1 MPAGVF
7 SQHVSNSG
15 SSRARWWCDEPL
27 VALQA
32 NLGRAW
38 LIETQLEGAVL
49 DDANMNK
56 AYLEGLDFEN
66 VHFTQGTLLDDV
78 DFANFVVP
86 SERRLPPPDN
96 SLFYALFKQTALH
109 LFEGQ
114 GGVDDDDNDDDHDD
128 DHDDDDDD
136 DDDDRDHDGDDDSGA
151 AELHAIDADNT
162 IASLKSIE
170 AYCDNLL
177 PNFVDNLS
185 GRMQEMLKRML
196 ADVLGQQDLAYKI
209 FFKGGAEHIQ
219 ESAVEWMY
227 HELEN
232 GRLAFLLDP
241 HGDLTALLSNLQE
254 KFGDRRQ
261 FDVPKGGEKAAIEL
275 LTELLS
281 KKEEEAQ
288 EDIRKAVKEWIREQV
303 EPKILDLTTKAD
315 EADCQKFMSSLIQEL
330 DEGAVVAL
338 LSKNRQQDLSKF
350 LSEEQ
355 QSPGGFLSKILKESD
370 EWRRGFEDIVK
381 RQAEKMY
388 WKQVKLVQ
396 SKAADSSHTRALR
409 NKVRNTV
416 RDVSRDAPQGTS
428 PGPARAQAE
437 DKSPKGLWPLCLAGR
452 VQIWPSADKGPVEGR
467 PRPPTGDKT
476 CARKHMVRDAVKF
489 EKGQQLLMQEWVQ
502 RFAEKLPSYMADSVC
517 NAAEKVRQGTTRGW
531 LARSTKYELK
541 GTRGLL
547 HKMMTIS
554 PLQLIKHLN
563 ELDYLMSRLDKAEE
577 PLQSQTWAD
586 SVGAWVALS
595 ELLPVIQAERGRL
608 VLEAI
613 FADKGVLDA
622 LGKGEFFLK
631 STGDLPQ
638 HMLTTL
644 KANLVGHMQTNLYMY
659 KQAIEHEQANIRRV
673 QEMQGRF
680 IALVGA
686 TFAAILVGIANFLG
700 RIAYDYYMDY
710 F

>member
-114 GGVDDDDNDDDHDD
+114 
-128 DHDDDDDD
+128 
-136 DDDDRDHDGDDDSGA
+136 A

-409 NKVRNTV
+409 NKVRNT
-416 RDVSRDAPQGTS
+416 
-428 PGPARAQAE
+428 
-437 DKSPKGLWPLCLAGR
+437 
-452 VQIWPSADKGPVEGR
+452 IWPSADKGPVEGR

>member
-1 MPAGVF
+1 MLCAWHLALHSLLTAILHG
-7 SQHVSNSG
+7 
-15 SSRARWWCDEPL
+15 AR
-27 VALQA
+27 
-32 NLGRAW
+32 

-49 DDANMNK
+49 DDVNMNQ
-56 AYLEGLDFEN
+56 AELEGLDFEN
-66 VHFTQGTLLDDV
+66 VHFTQGTLLNDV

-96 SLFYALFKQTALH
+96 SLLYALFKQTALH

-114 GGVDDDDNDDDHDD
+114 GGFNDDDNDDDHDD
-128 DHDDDDDD
+128 D
-136 DDDDRDHDGDDDSGA
+136 DDDRDDDDDDDSGA
-151 AELHAIDADNT
+151 AELPAIDADDT
-162 IASLKSIE
+162 IVSMLESIE

-177 PNFVDNLS
+177 PNFVADLS
-185 GRMQEMLKRML
+185 GNMQDMLKRML
-196 ADVLGQQDLAYKI
+196 QGVLGQKDLAYKI
-209 FFKGGAEHIQ
+209 FFEGGAEHIQ
-219 ESAVEWMY
+219 ESVVEWVF

-232 GRLAFLLDP
+232 GRLASLLHP
-241 HGDLTALLSNLQE
+241 RGDMPALLSSLQE
-254 KFGDRRQ
+254 RFGDRGQ
-261 FDVPKGGEKAAIEL
+261 FDVPKGGEKAALEL
-275 LTELLS
+275 LKELLS
-281 KKEEEAQ
+281 EKEEEAQ

-303 EPKILDLTTKAD
+303 EPTMEDLTTKESAK
-315 EADCQKFMSSLIQEL
+315 EECQKFMSSLIQEL
-330 DEGAVVAL
+330 NEDAVIAL
-338 LSKNRQQDLSKF
+338 LSKSRQGDLSKF

-355 QSPGGFLSKILKESD
+355 ETPGSFLSMILKESD
-370 EWRRGFEDIVK
+370 EWRQGFEEYVK
-381 RQAEKMY
+381 RQAETMY
-388 WKQVKLVQ
+388 WKKVKLVQ
-396 SKAADSSHTRALR
+396 SKAADSSDTRTLQKR
-409 NKVRNTV
+409 EVRNAV
-416 RDVSRDAPQGTS
+416 RDVLRDAPQGTS

-437 DKSPKGLWPLCLAGR
+437 DKSRKGLWLLCLAGR
-452 VQIWPSADKGPVEGR
+452 LRIWPSAGKGPGKGR
-467 PRPPTGDKT
+467 PRPPPGDKT
-476 CARKHMVRDAVKF
+476 SARKQMVRAAVKF
-489 EKGQQLLMQEWVQ
+489 EKEQQLLMQEWVQ
-502 RFAEKLPSYMADSVC
+502 KFAEKLPSYMVDSVC
-517 NAAEKVRQGTTRGW
+517 NAAAKVKQGTTMGW

-563 ELDYLMSRLDKAEE
+563 ELDYLMSRLDMAEE
-577 PLQSQTWAD
+577 PLQSLTWAD

-622 LGKGEFFLK
+622 LGKGVFFLK
-631 STGDLPQ
+631 STGELPQ
-638 HMLTTL
+638 HMLSTL
-644 KANLVGHMQTNLYMY
+644 KANLVGHMQTNVYMY

-700 RIAYDYYMDY
+700 RLAYDYYIDY